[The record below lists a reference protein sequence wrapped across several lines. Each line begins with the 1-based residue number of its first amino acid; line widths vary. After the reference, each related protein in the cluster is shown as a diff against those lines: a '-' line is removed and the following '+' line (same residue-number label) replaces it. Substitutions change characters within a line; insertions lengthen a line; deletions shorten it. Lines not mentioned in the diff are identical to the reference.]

1 MGAKRILQL
10 SSSGVGGTQ
19 QTAALCNNPD
29 VGDGQEMVSSAPP
42 GKDTSTALAK
52 QQSHAARRTA
62 NWNRKGKQQVDD
74 GSHIRHQQHCEC
86 STCKEQYMMDL
97 CRYVNRK
104 LRRDYNIPD
113 DENGHWITTDSE
125 CMSFSVV
132 ACSKL
137 SMLSCCFYMWISSA
151 TKLNNPQQKELFPA
165 SLNHA
170 RVTVLNFS
178 CAWLLQILYL
188 KCESTIFFW
197 HIGGETSFLAHAKPG
212 AYCAELIL
220 VQQIDRASSTE
231 LFRSK
236 WPPTD
241 RSVRVHS
248 ATRKKYL
255 GLEDAGKCKTWNRL
269 QPHLHNE
276 AFFQTQLYEWILLQ
290 RSLLCMQ
297 RGNAQDGIII
307 QWQSN
312 AAATQHSISY
322 NTCLETS
329 FAKA

>member
-1 MGAKRILQL
+1 MKLIKAMNSVCDYKVDSKNGCKMNLAAKFKW
-10 SSSGVGGTQ
+10 VGGTQ
-19 QTAALCNNPD
+19 QTAALCNNPH

-74 GSHIRHQQHCEC
+74 GSHVRHQQHCEC

-170 RVTVLNFS
+170 RETVLNFS

-188 KCESTIFFW
+188 KCE
-197 HIGGETSFLAHAKPG
+197 
-212 AYCAELIL
+212 
-220 VQQIDRASSTE
+220 
-231 LFRSK
+231 
-236 WPPTD
+236 
-241 RSVRVHS
+241 
-248 ATRKKYL
+248 
-255 GLEDAGKCKTWNRL
+255 
-269 QPHLHNE
+269 
-276 AFFQTQLYEWILLQ
+276 
-290 RSLLCMQ
+290 
-297 RGNAQDGIII
+297 
-307 QWQSN
+307 
-312 AAATQHSISY
+312 
-322 NTCLETS
+322 
-329 FAKA
+329 